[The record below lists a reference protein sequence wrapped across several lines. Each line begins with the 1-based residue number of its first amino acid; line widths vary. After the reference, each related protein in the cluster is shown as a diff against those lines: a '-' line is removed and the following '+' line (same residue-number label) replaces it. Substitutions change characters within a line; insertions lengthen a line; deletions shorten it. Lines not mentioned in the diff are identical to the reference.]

1 MTTKSYVQKLVDG
14 IWKMIE
20 MEEPQW
26 EDPKGPYVR
35 SDIEPYRTIATA
47 DMPIISGRAA
57 ERAYMKANGFI
68 KFEEME
74 SMPKHHREHKVD
86 PRIKEELIARFNR

>member
-1 MTTKSYVQKLVDG
+1 MTTKSYRQKFVEGRWVMVPVGDVLPT
-14 IWKMIE
+14 E
-20 MEEPQW
+20 S
-26 EDPKGPYVR
+26 KGPYVR

-47 DMPIISGRAA
+47 DMPVISGRAA

-74 SMPKHHREHKVD
+74 SMPKHPREARVD
-86 PRIKEELIARFNR
+86 PRIKEELIARFNH